1 MPGSSETQNQA
12 DFSTAASSAA
22 VEPRQRGPLG
32 EHLTDAELLPIR
44 VHTDDGSCWQVDYGS
59 YVQGYHDSR
68 EEAIVEALA
77 AAVWENR
84 ELTIE
89 RPRMI
94 SETDLRTEV
103 NETASAEFR
112 LNDAVRLLDQQ
123 SDVPSGSVGRV
134 LGIFPRPVGPTYA
147 VSFTDKKVAVLE
159 LRPHEIALAEDARV
173 ASASL
178 ISSTALEKGS
188 YVAI

>member
-1 MPGSSETQNQA
+1 VPFLSGTQNQA

-22 VEPRQRGPLG
+22 DEPRQRGPLG

-89 RPRMI
+89 RPRRI
-94 SETDLRTEV
+94 SETDLRTDV
-103 NETASAEFR
+103 NETASSEFR
-112 LNDAVRLLDQQ
+112 LDDTVRLLDQQ
-123 SDVPSGSVGRV
+123 RDVPSGGIGRV
-134 LGIFPRPVGPTYA
+134 LGIFPRPVDPTYA
-147 VSFTDKKVAVLE
+147 VSFTDKKVTVLE
-159 LRPHEIALAEDARV
+159 LRPHEFALVEDSRV
-173 ASASL
+173 ASDQ
-178 ISSTALEKGS
+178 
-188 YVAI
+188 V

>member
-1 MPGSSETQNQA
+1 MPSSSVTKTP
-12 DFSTAASSAA
+12 TAASPAA
-22 VEPRQRGPLG
+22 DEPRQRGPLG

-44 VHTDDGSCWQVDYGS
+44 VHTEDGCCWQVDYGS

-89 RPRMI
+89 RPRRI

-103 NETASAEFR
+103 DE
-112 LNDAVRLLDQQ
+112 VR
-123 SDVPSGSVGRV
+123 G
-134 LGIFPRPVGPTYA
+134 
-147 VSFTDKKVAVLE
+147 VLE
-159 LRPHEIALAEDARV
+159 RLELLIVMGQQTDPAVPVYIRSITERLDAGLGLDADTESQLTRLVEILGDTEV
-173 ASASL
+173 
-178 ISSTALEKGS
+178 
-188 YVAI
+188 V